1 MITAQEREMSEPAP
15 PRGVVVGTDG
25 SESARAAVRWAAHEA
40 AMRDAP
46 LTIVHVVAAG
56 PVMAATLTW
65 PAGAIPTKLVEAE
78 KEQGRAV
85 LAEAVKDVDQMMAGR
100 VRPQITAELFF
111 GAAVPT
117 LVASSAEAQM
127 LVVGSRGR
135 TEWQRRL
142 LGSVTN
148 GLLHHAHCPVA
159 VIHGATDPLSA
170 EFAQRPVLVGF
181 DGSAASESAVGLAF
195 DEADLRGVEL
205 MALHVLSDAEVS
217 SPFDMEWSALQSVGD
232 QMLSERLAVWQDRHP
247 EVAVQLVVEFDRPA
261 RQLVD
266 HAERA
271 QLVVVGSRG
280 RGGFVGMLLGSV
292 SNAVAQESPVPVI
305 VARPR

>member
-1 MITAQEREMSEPAP
+1 MTVK

-25 SESARAAVRWAAHEA
+25 SESARVAVRWAAHEA
-40 AMRDAP
+40 AMRDIP
-46 LTIVHVVAAG
+46 LTVVHVVASG

-85 LAEAVKDVDQMMAGR
+85 LAEAVEGVDQMMVGSAR
-100 VRPQITAELFF
+100 LQITAELFF
-111 GAAVPT
+111 GAVVPT
-117 LVASSAEAQM
+117 LVASSADAEM
-127 LVVGSRGR
+127 VVVGSRGR
-135 TEWQRRL
+135 TGVQRRL

-148 GLLHHAHCPVA
+148 SLLHHARCPVA
-159 VIHGATDPLSA
+159 VIHGDADPLSPHV
-170 EFAQRPVLVGF
+170 AQRPVLVGF
-181 DGSAASESAVGLAF
+181 DGSAASEWALGLAF
-195 DEADLRGVEL
+195 DEAALRGVGL
-205 MALHVLSDAEVS
+205 MALHVLSDADVS

-232 QMLSERLAVWQDRHP
+232 QMLSERLAIWQDRYP
-247 EVAVQLVVEFDRPA
+247 QVAVQLLVEFDRPA

-292 SNAVAQESPVPVI
+292 SNAVAQECPVPII
-305 VARPR
+305 VARQR